1 MNAITAPALSSLSAE
16 NRAMLQ
22 MIRRGPFK
30 DCNDQEFDEAIT
42 VARSL
47 GLDPIR
53 REIYAFVFNAKSQTR
68 RNMVLV
74 TSIMG
79 YRKIAA
85 RHGNYRPGP
94 CRLIIDR
101 EAINPKTNPRGIVAA
116 EATVFVHSHGEWHPI
131 IEEVSWESYAPIVT
145 KVWSRDLES
154 LVDLKPE
161 DWHLDPK
168 KEAWIRQPDVMLKKC
183 FDDQTEVLTTK
194 GFQKF
199 SELSAPVM
207 QVTPN
212 GLQPVGVRAF
222 RQPYRGDMVTLASG
236 KLDFRVT
243 PNHDMVTTAGK
254 IEAGDLYERAR
265 TRATFLIPRH
275 APGNPEEAEITDQAI
290 MAAAAYIAD
299 GYDRAAAQFTISV
312 SRPRK
317 VAKLEEIG
325 GFAAR
330 STRAATG
337 SVAHTATRDIVSTM
351 DKVAF
356 TYDRALIADLVGPEK
371 SINIDGLLSLSQR
384 QARLFIE
391 TWIFFDGTTSGTR
404 RGIYTSRLDHV
415 EAIEL
420 AACLAGQTVAPRRSR
435 TNDISDRPNYF
446 LQISDINAV
455 RVVRWGREHHNNQG
469 NPSSRTGLTLTP
481 YDGDVWCVT
490 VPSGQIVVRREG
502 FSFVCGNCAEAQA
515 LRRGWPTDLSR
526 LYVDEELD
534 RSKLIDAEA
543 IDVTPSE
550 VVAEAERQ
558 RRLDALGGPSITVD
572 PMDGSN
578 GLIGVPAGK
587 MADWV
592 MDRLKRIPAEK
603 VAEFQDRNRRGLQE
617 LWVHNKSDALAVKKE
632 IEARIAAAPKAKP
645 AEEAKTQPEIGEA
658 ITEDATPEKEVTW

>member
-1 MNAITAPALSSLSAE
+1 MNAITAPAPSSLSAE

-94 CRLIIDR
+94 TRIVIDR
-101 EAINPKTNPRGIVAA
+101 GAINPKTNPRGIVAA

-131 IEEVSWESYAPIVT
+131 TEEVSWESYAPIVT

-161 DWHLDPK
+161 DRHLDPK
-168 KEAWIRQPDVMLKKC
+168 KEAWIRQPDVMLKK
-183 FDDQTEVLTTK
+183 
-194 GFQKF
+194 
-199 SELSAPVM
+199 A
-207 QVTPN
+207 
-212 GLQPVGVRAF
+212 
-222 RQPYRGDMVTLASG
+222 
-236 KLDFRVT
+236 
-243 PNHDMVTTAGK
+243 
-254 IEAGDLYERAR
+254 
-265 TRATFLIPRH
+265 
-275 APGNPEEAEITDQAI
+275 
-290 MAAAAYIAD
+290 
-299 GYDRAAAQFTISV
+299 
-312 SRPRK
+312 
-317 VAKLEEIG
+317 
-325 GFAAR
+325 
-330 STRAATG
+330 
-337 SVAHTATRDIVSTM
+337 
-351 DKVAF
+351 
-356 TYDRALIADLVGPEK
+356 
-371 SINIDGLLSLSQR
+371 
-384 QARLFIE
+384 
-391 TWIFFDGTTSGTR
+391 
-404 RGIYTSRLDHV
+404 
-415 EAIEL
+415 
-420 AACLAGQTVAPRRSR
+420 
-435 TNDISDRPNYF
+435 
-446 LQISDINAV
+446 
-455 RVVRWGREHHNNQG
+455 
-469 NPSSRTGLTLTP
+469 
-481 YDGDVWCVT
+481 
-490 VPSGQIVVRREG
+490 
-502 FSFVCGNCAEAQA
+502 AEAAA

-592 MDRLKRIPAEK
+592 MDRLKHIPAEK

-617 LWVHNKSDALAVKKE
+617 LWVHNKSDALAV
-632 IEARIAAAPKAKP
+632 
-645 AEEAKTQPEIGEA
+645 
-658 ITEDATPEKEVTW
+658 